1 MSFEIIYVLRDHTCM
16 GKVVRTACRE
26 HATCAVVLAGLAFV
40 RWQTRWQV
48 EANAHICTDGGGN
61 DKLSNFSKSFAKL
74 LNGWFF

>member
-1 MSFEIIYVLRDHTCM
+1 MYCEIIHAWVKLY
-16 GKVVRTACRE
+16 G